1 MKITSQRDGQLAP
14 TFKRVERVKSMMFKG
29 RLNLHEAHCKKK
41 KKNTVLE
48 PELEPE
54 IFEKNLFWRKKK
66 KKSRTKG

>member
-1 MKITSQRDGQLAP
+1 
-14 TFKRVERVKSMMFKG
+14 MMFKG
-29 RLNLHEAHCKKK
+29 RLNLHEAHWKKKKK